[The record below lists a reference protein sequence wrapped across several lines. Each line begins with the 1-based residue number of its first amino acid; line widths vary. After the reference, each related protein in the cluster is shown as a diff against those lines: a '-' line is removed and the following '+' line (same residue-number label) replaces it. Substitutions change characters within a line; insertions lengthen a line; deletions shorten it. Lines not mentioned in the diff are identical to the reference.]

1 MRAEIWSA
9 ANGVL
14 ATAIAVILHE
24 LAHGL
29 AARAMGDETA
39 ARAGRLTL
47 NPLAHV
53 DRFGTVLLPLLL
65 VVGQLA
71 TIGRVQFMFGWAKP
85 VPIDTQALHLGHWH
99 EPRRLMALVALAG
112 PAMNFSLAFIAALA
126 LYSGY
131 ATDFLSYF
139 ILVNLVLGLFNLI
152 PLPPM
157 DGGRVAVGVL
167 PLPAA
172 RWLAG
177 FEKQG
182 ILLVLLL
189 LFIVPAVL
197 VQLGLRFD
205 PWQAALNAVLPW
217 ASHIVMRLAGHGD
230 GA

>member
-1 MRAEIWSA
+1 MRAEVWAA

-14 ATAIAVILHE
+14 ATVVAVVLHE
-24 LAHGL
+24 LAHGW
-29 AARAMGDETA
+29 AARAMGDATA

-65 VVGQLA
+65 VVSQLA

-85 VPIDTQALHLGHWH
+85 VPIDAAALHVGRWR

-112 PAMNFSLAFIAALA
+112 PAMNFSLAFIAALT
-126 LYSGY
+126 LYAGR
-131 ATDFLSYF
+131 AVDFLSYF

-197 VQLGLRFD
+197 GQLGWRFD
-205 PWQAALNAVLPW
+205 PLQATLNAVLPW
-217 ASHIVMRLAGHGD
+217 ADGVVMRLAGHGD
-230 GA
+230 GG